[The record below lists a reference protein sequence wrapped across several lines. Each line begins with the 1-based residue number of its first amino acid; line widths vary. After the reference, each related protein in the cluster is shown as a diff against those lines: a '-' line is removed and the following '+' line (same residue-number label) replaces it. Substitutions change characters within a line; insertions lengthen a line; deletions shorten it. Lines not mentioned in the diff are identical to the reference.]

1 MTHNKL
7 FTIVRDENDPEGQ
20 SVTVEPTEYL
30 SKLEP
35 HEVINVLRAYVNSL
49 AEDVEQYFQDNLETA
64 ESLEKSRT
72 LVFELEVAQRYL
84 AQVFEGWKD
93 TQGKNS
99 EHSQKT

>member
-7 FTIVRDENDPEGQ
+7 FTIVKDENDPEGQ

-30 SKLEP
+30 AKLGP
-35 HEVINVLRAYVNSL
+35 PEVINVLRAYVNSL
-49 AEDVEQYFQDNLETA
+49 AEDVEQYFQDNLEKV

-84 AQVFEGWKD
+84 AQVFKG
-93 TQGKNS
+93 
-99 EHSQKT
+99 